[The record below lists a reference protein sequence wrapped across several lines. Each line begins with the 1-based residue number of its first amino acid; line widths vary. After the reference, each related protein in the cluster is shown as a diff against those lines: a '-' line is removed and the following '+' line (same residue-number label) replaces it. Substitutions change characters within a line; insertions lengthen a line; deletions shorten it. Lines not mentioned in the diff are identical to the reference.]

1 MCNRSVGFA
10 ILIVVAMCLAYGT
23 ATWLPAAEEPPA
35 LNPFGPVQSERD
47 DAVPGYVELSNGRIF
62 VGDIYMTRDKRI
74 KLDDESIKRQR
85 EIPLRVIKQID
96 GNVLREWMEKDWRF
110 KENANDEKYFTGRSY
125 PCREYEH
132 VITLQDGR
140 KIAGPLSEIIYVQR
154 FVQDKDKP
162 LAGGATAKPERL
174 LLHKRDKGEPG
185 TSLKALVYVKTI
197 KLGEAALEEGR
208 KKAGLATPPAA
219 TPASPAAAAKVR

>member
-1 MCNRSVGFA
+1 MCKRSVGFA
-10 ILIVVAMCLAYGT
+10 ILIMVAMCLAYGT
-23 ATWLPAAEEPPA
+23 ATWLRAAEEPPA

-74 KLDDESIKRQR
+74 KLYDESIKRQR
-85 EIPLRVIKQID
+85 EIPLRVVKQID
-96 GNVLREWMEKDWRF
+96 GNVLREWMEKEWRF

-125 PCREYEH
+125 PSREYEH

-162 LAGGATAKPERL
+162 LAGGTTAKPERL

-185 TSLKALVYVKTI
+185 TSLKSLVYVKTI

-219 TPASPAAAAKVR
+219 TPASPAAAAKAR

>member
-1 MCNRSVGFA
+1 MCNRMVRSA
-10 ILIVVAMCLAYGT
+10 ILVMAAAGLACGT
-23 ATWLPAAEEPPA
+23 ASWLPAADEPPA

-47 DAVPGYVELSNGRIF
+47 DAVPGYVELSDGRIF

-74 KLDDESIKRQR
+74 KLYDESIKRQR

-96 GNVLREWMEKDWRF
+96 GNVLREWMEKEWRF

-125 PCREYEH
+125 PSREYEH

-154 FVQDKDKP
+154 FVQDKSKP
-162 LAGGATAKPERL
+162 LAGDAPAKPERL

-185 TSLKALVYVKTI
+185 TSLKSLVYVKTI
-197 KLGEAALEEGR
+197 KLGEAALQEGR
-208 KKAGLATPPAA
+208 KKAGLATPSAA
-219 TPASPAAAAKVR
+219 APAAASKAR

>member
-10 ILIVVAMCLAYGT
+10 ILIMVAMCLAYGT
-23 ATWLPAAEEPPA
+23 ATWLRAAEEPPA

-47 DAVPGYVELSNGRIF
+47 DAVPGYAELSNGRIF

-74 KLDDESIKRQR
+74 KLYDESIKRQR

-96 GNVLREWMEKDWRF
+96 GNVLREWMEKEWRF

-125 PCREYEH
+125 PSREYEH

-219 TPASPAAAAKVR
+219 TPAAAAKAR

>member
-1 MCNRSVGFA
+1 MCNRTVSSA
-10 ILIVVAMCLAYGT
+10 ILVLAATCLAWGSIS
-23 ATWLPAAEEPPA
+23 WLPAAEEPPA

-47 DAVPGYVELSNGRIF
+47 DAVPGYVELSNGRIL

-74 KLDDESIKRQR
+74 KLYDESIKRQR

-96 GNVLREWMEKDWRF
+96 GNVLREWMEKEWRF

-125 PCREYEH
+125 PSREYEH

-140 KIAGPLSEIIYVQR
+140 KIAGPLSEIIYVHP
-154 FVQDKDKP
+154 FVQDKSKP
-162 LAGGATAKPERL
+162 LAGDAPAKPERL

-185 TSLKALVYVKTI
+185 TSLQSLVYVKTI

-208 KKAGLATPPAA
+208 KKAGLKTPSA
-219 TPASPAAAAKVR
+219 ASPAAAAKVR